1 MTGGVFFLESGGV
14 WRAVM
19 AGAAEEGK
27 SPSFNSFVL
36 HLLISRLYLSSP
48 FHYVIK
54 DPIIKQF
61 P

>member
-1 MTGGVFFLESGGV
+1 
-14 WRAVM
+14 M

-27 SPSFNSFVL
+27 SPSNSFVL
-36 HLLISRLYLSSP
+36 HLLISSLYLSSP

-61 P
+61 PRWDLKYM